1 MNDCIETLAERLRI
15 AEQTCEPCA
24 PLRQGGGPPDL
35 SVKQAYAIQERN
47 ISLRIRPERRVELV
61 GRKVGL
67 TSRAVQRQLGVQQPD
82 FGTLLSDME
91 IREGGALY
99 TANLIQ
105 PRAEAE
111 VAFVL
116 ATDLRT
122 DRHRP
127 DISTSDVIRA
137 TAYVLPAIEIIDS
150 RIADWDITFED
161 TVADNASSARFVLG
175 TRPVRLGD
183 IPDLRLAGCALR
195 KNGRVVSTGAGVA
208 CLDHPAHAVA
218 WLANALAR
226 YGAYL
231 KEGQIVLSGALGPVT
246 PIAAGDDLHAEI
258 AHLGSVRLRCT

>member
-1 MNDCIETLAERLRI
+1 MNDPIEFLAERLRL
-15 AEQTCEPCA
+15 AEQRGVPCA

-35 SVKQAYAIQERN
+35 TVKQAYAIQERN
-47 ISLRIRPERRVELV
+47 IARRIQPERRVELL

-91 IREGGALY
+91 VREGGELHASE
-99 TANLIQ
+99 LIQ

-116 ATDLRT
+116 ERDLRT

-137 TAYVLPAIEIIDS
+137 TAYVLPAIEVIDS
-150 RIADWDITFED
+150 RIANWDITFED

-195 KNGRVVSTGAGVA
+195 KNGRVVSSGAGVA

-218 WLANALAR
+218 WLANALA
-226 YGAYL
+226 GFGTYL

-246 PIAAGDDLHAEI
+246 PLAAGDDLHAEI
-258 AHLGSVRLRCT
+258 AHLGSVRLRCS